1 MIASWKENYDKHRGL
16 KIKDI
21 TLPTKV
27 HLVKT
32 MAFPVIM
39 YGCESWTI
47 MKAECGRIDAFELWC
62 WRRLLRVTWTA
73 WRSHQSI
80 LMLGRIE
87 GMKRRGGRGREG
99 IDGIPDSMD
108 MSLSKS
114 REKVKDREAWHTAVH
129 GVHKELDMAAS
140 EQSGF
145 H

>member
-21 TLPTKV
+21 TLSV

-32 MAFPVIM
+32 MAFPVIV

-47 MKAECGRIDAFELWC
+47 TKAEHGRIDAFELWY

-73 WRSHQSI
+73 RRSHQSI

-87 GMKRRGGRGREG
+87 GMKRRGGRGRDG
-99 IDGIPDSMD
+99 LDGIPDSVD

-114 REKVKDREAWHTAVH
+114 REKLKDREAWHTTAH
-129 GVHKELDMAAS
+129 GVRKELDMAAS